1 MKDKIILWLDKDLKQ
16 YCLCYYLQRE
26 IDADFYAIVD
36 TTNKTKSFF
45 ANQNL
50 INFKNI
56 WYYHDNI
63 IPIKKPDLDYL
74 SSFEEKYG
82 IDLWKLAVNDRIFY
96 RFNDFYKF
104 TTNEI
109 LSILENECRFF
120 ERILDDVQPNFIIMH
135 EPYSHQDELF
145 YELCKIKGVKVLA
158 SFFSTLGYRCGISQ
172 TVQFIDGLKN
182 IEPKTNPRSFDELVN
197 YLESFNLSVKFKK
210 QNIDPFGNKM
220 NILNAAIDYLFRTK
234 NENQKTH
241 YTYFGRSKMRVL
253 LNSINGAIK
262 TKLRW
267 WYLNKKLIKNVEYN
281 KKFVY
286 YPLHIEQERSTLIVT
301 PFYTNDVEFIRN
313 IVKSLPIN
321 YTLYVKEHPSQ
332 FTRHWRSKKIYDQIT
347 SIPNVSLIHPHV
359 SSLDLVKNSSLV
371 ITLSG
376 TVALEAAFHQ
386 KPSITCADFDYA
398 LLPSIERISSI
409 EDLPKLIRKSLKK
422 KVIPNELD
430 AYVSLVEKNTFEF
443 DGTEF
448 DKKSTKKFFHGGRLA
463 DVHISNQMMKEFLD
477 ENEPALKLLAKEHVK
492 KINYLKNHIQ
502 N

>member
-1 MKDKIILWLDKDLKQ
+1 
-16 YCLCYYLQRE
+16 
-26 IDADFYAIVD
+26 
-36 TTNKTKSFF
+36 
-45 ANQNL
+45 
-50 INFKNI
+50 
-56 WYYHDNI
+56 
-63 IPIKKPDLDYL
+63 
-74 SSFEEKYG
+74 
-82 IDLWKLAVNDRIFY
+82 
-96 RFNDFYKF
+96 
-104 TTNEI
+104 
-109 LSILENECRFF
+109 
-120 ERILDDVQPNFIIMH
+120 
-135 EPYSHQDELF
+135 
-145 YELCKIKGVKVLA
+145 
-158 SFFSTLGYRCGISQ
+158 
-172 TVQFIDGLKN
+172 
-182 IEPKTNPRSFDELVN
+182 
-197 YLESFNLSVKFKK
+197 
-210 QNIDPFGNKM
+210 M